1 MSDVYENTKKLG
13 EAFEVDD
20 FEIYL
25 VSDIDEIDEEISKI
39 EPNNYKYKE
48 LNVRKDTLQE
58 IREKYYNL
66 QK

>member
-25 VSDIDEIDEEISKI
+25 VSEIDKIDEELSKI
-39 EPNNYKYKE
+39 EPYNYKYKE
-48 LNVRKDTLQE
+48 LQIRKNALQE
-58 IREKYYNL
+58 VREKYYNL

>member
-25 VSDIDEIDEEISKI
+25 VSEIDKIDEEISKI